1 MKTCKKCKV
10 EKPKSEFHPFKK
22 GGEMLYP
29 RCIVCTRAEHR
40 EWYRKTRATRIAKSR
55 EAHLKRA
62 AVEGDYRKPY
72 RDSRKHILRAQHLAK
87 TYGISVERYDEM
99 FKSQNG
105 GCAICSGQNLDGKR
119 LYVDHNHTTGAVRG
133 LLCGKCNNAIGL
145 FKESPD
151 ILTAAWAYLVRHFKK
166 STIQEAVK

>member
-55 EAHLKRA
+55 EAHLKRT

-72 RDSRKHILRAQHLAK
+72 RDSRKHILRAQSLQK
-87 TYGISVERYDEM
+87 LYGVSLEQYDEM

-105 GCAICSGQNLDGKR
+105 GCAICKGQNLDGKP
-119 LYVDHNHTTGAVRG
+119 LFVDHDHDTKAIRG
-133 LLCGKCNNAIGL
+133 LLCNNCNAGVGR
-145 FKESPD
+145 FKDSPD
-151 ILTAAWAYLVRHFKK
+151 NLATAWAYLVRHSKK
-166 STIQEAVK
+166 VKLQEAVK